1 MNGKDSDAMAHG
13 TYRTKDTTLQM
24 YDQMQTTIDT
34 GQPYQTWLTP
44 PPADHRLAHPPKELT

>member
-1 MNGKDSDAMAHG
+1 MAHG